1 MPNRLAETMP
11 SSFMALLREELT
23 PRPGRLAAV
32 LRIAGNCAVVV
43 WIAMKYQIPLPAYMA
58 YLVFVCSQ
66 EESTSTLLTGL
77 VGVLA
82 TTIAIALSLLFY
94 MLDASEPALRL
105 GLMALSTFVGIFL
118 MRTTKLGPLAFLAS
132 FVLVLSQ
139 TLIDGIPS
147 LEALTRL
154 ILWLWVVVVVPS
166 TVTALV
172 NLLIGDNPATLARR
186 TALRLLAD
194 LAKALRGGSLMPL
207 SRQQAEAVKLV
218 ELRHRAGLFN
228 SDLRGRAGS
237 DTRLIE
243 TLVELL
249 ALYRLLPADTPADAL
264 APLAEG
270 CEQCAAALA
279 SDGHQEGDDPMP
291 AYEILQGLSP
301 QTRPVIVAMANSLAR
316 LSEGISQRQTVT
328 GTPGEHK
335 AKSLFVEDAFS
346 NPAHVRFALK
356 TTLAIM
362 AAYVFYSAMDWQGIS
377 TSVTTCFFVALGS
390 LGETLHKL
398 TLRMAGALIG
408 GLVAAICIVFIFPL
422 MDDIGQLCL
431 LVFAVAVPCAWVATS
446 SARLSYAGMQIA
458 FAFFMGVLHDYT
470 PYADY
475 PNAAELTVLRDRV
488 AGILL
493 GNLLMSLIFS
503 VVWPVSANERAR
515 LSVAAV
521 LRGLGQLLADK
532 AHMRQGDRLTI
543 ARALGEARH
552 FTGIAAFEPE
562 TLPTH
567 TWQGQPEGVSLNS
580 LDRLVG
586 ATFTVVNQVQP
597 GHDWNEAITA
607 QDEAASAWFVGYAER
622 LTAGLPS
629 TPLPGFD
636 VALERHPTDLSLS
649 HRIAHEARL
658 LLHSE
663 IENVLSVRA

>member
-1 MPNRLAETMP
+1 MP
-11 SSFMALLREELT
+11 SSFMALLREELA

-94 MLDASEPALRL
+94 MLDAAEPALRL
-105 GLMALSTFVGIFL
+105 SLMALSSFVGIFL

-139 TLIDGIPS
+139 TLIDGIPN

-154 ILWLWVVVVVPS
+154 ILWLWVVVAVPS
-166 TVTALV
+166 VVTALV
-172 NLLIGDNPATLARR
+172 NLLIGENPATLARR
-186 TALRLLAD
+186 TALRLLGD
-194 LAKALRGGSLMPL
+194 LAKALRGGQFGPL
-207 SRQQAEAVKLV
+207 SKQQAGAVKLV

-228 SDLRGRAGS
+228 SDLRGGAGL

-243 TLVELL
+243 TLIELL
-249 ALYRLLPADTPADAL
+249 ALYRLLPADMPTDAL
-264 APLAEG
+264 VPLAEA

-291 AYEILQGLSP
+291 ADEILQGLSP
-301 QTRPVIVAMANSLAR
+301 QTRPVIIAMANTLAR
-316 LSEGISQRQTVT
+316 LSKGISQRRTVT
-328 GTPGEHK
+328 GTPGDLE

-346 NPAHVRFALK
+346 NPAHLRFALK

-362 AAYVFYSAMDWQGIS
+362 AAYVFYSAADWQGIR

-398 TLRMAGALIG
+398 TLRMVGALIG
-408 GLVAAICIVFIFPL
+408 GLVAAVCIVFIFPL

-431 LVFAVAVPCAWVATS
+431 LIFAVAVPCAWVATS
-446 SARLSYAGMQIA
+446 SARLSYTGMQIA

-503 VVWPVSANERAR
+503 VVWPVSANDRAR

-532 AHMRQGDRLTI
+532 SSLREGSRLAI
-543 ARALGEARH
+543 ARALGEARR
-552 FTGIAAFEPE
+552 FIGIAAFESG
-562 TLPTH
+562 TLSAH
-567 TWQGQPEGVSLNS
+567 AGYGQTEGVSLDS

-597 GHDWNEAITA
+597 GQDWSEAVTA
-607 QDEAASAWFVGYAER
+607 QDEAASAWFASYAARMTAEGM
-622 LTAGLPS
+622 AGLTS
-629 TPLPGFD
+629 TPLRGLD
-636 VALERHPTDLSLS
+636 ASLEMHPADSSLS
-649 HRIAHEARL
+649 PHRIAYEARL
-658 LLHSE
+658 LLHAE
-663 IENVLSVRA
+663 IENASVRA